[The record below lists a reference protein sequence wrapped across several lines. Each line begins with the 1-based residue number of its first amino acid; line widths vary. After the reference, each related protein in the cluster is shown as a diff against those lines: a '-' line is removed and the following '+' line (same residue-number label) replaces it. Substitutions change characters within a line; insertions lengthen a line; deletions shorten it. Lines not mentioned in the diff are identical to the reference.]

1 MNNFMSGAF
10 SLMAQLTPV
19 QPEAMNNFMSRPF
32 SPDEVIGLLMMACG
46 TAVAIIALIT
56 AHKRRAQRDD
66 MEATLKMEMIERG
79 MAADEIERVLAAR
92 MASPV
97 KSRSC
102 RSRAGRNRAAPVS

>member
-66 MEATLKMEMIERG
+66 MEATLKIEMIERG
-79 MAADEIERVLAAR
+79 MSADEVERVLAAK
-92 MASPV
+92 MAPPVKTSSCNRQSSGNRVSPV
-97 KSRSC
+97 S
-102 RSRAGRNRAAPVS
+102 